1 MERQPPKQWSYT
13 SGEKGRN
20 RVRAFAH
27 PATGRMFLEFREAGR
42 RTRVALGHRNC
53 EAAKVAAERAA
64 VALWEHKTLPAGA
77 LRLGTLFDNYMREVS
92 PQKGPSAQG
101 HDKRAVK
108 LFSECWGVGSE
119 VARLSRRDW
128 DRFISWRREKGD
140 RRPGEARGR
149 SLRNRVI
156 IQDLKFIRAVLN
168 WATQAGDGAGGRLLD
183 RNPFQGLPYPKES
196 GVRRPVVR
204 NEVYETLK
212 RVAPRISSQ
221 CALLLLVVHET
232 GHRIGAVRQLRWSD
246 VDLAEDRSSV
256 HWRAET
262 DKLKLDRSTPLSE
275 EAAEALRRAW
285 RKRGDLRDGWV
296 FPSPDDAAQPVSR
309 HRVRFWWK
317 RLEKLAGLPP
327 EGGRGW
333 HTLRRKF
340 ATELK
345 GVPLG
350 DLAYLGGW
358 QSAQTILKCYQQPD
372 DVTLRSALT
381 KRGTLTE
388 HGLDAGER
396 TPRMDTT
403 DQSGTKE
410 KNPASA

>member
-13 SGEKGRN
+13 SGEKGCN

-27 PATGRMFLEFREAGR
+27 PVTGRMFLEFREAGR
-42 RTRVALGHRNC
+42 RTRVALGHRDS

-64 VALWEHKTLPAGA
+64 IALREHKVLPAGA

-92 PQKGPSAQG
+92 PQKGASARG

-108 LFSECWGVGSE
+108 SFCECWGADRE
-119 VARLSRRDW
+119 VETLSRRDW
-128 DRFISWRREKGD
+128 DGFILWRRERGD
-140 RRPGEARGR
+140 QRPGEARGR
-149 SLRNRVI
+149 PLRNRVI
-156 IQDLKFIRAVLN
+156 IQDLKFMRAVLN
-168 WATQAGDGAGGRLLD
+168 WATQAGDKAGGRLLD
-183 RNPFQGLPYPKES
+183 RNPLQGLPYPKES

-204 NEVYETLK
+204 KEAYEAMTRAASK
-212 RVAPRISSQ
+212 VSPV

-232 GHRIGAVRQLRWSD
+232 GHRIGAVRKLRWSD
-246 VDLAEDRSSV
+246 LDLALDRASV

-275 EAAEALRRAW
+275 PAAEALRRAW
-285 RKRGDLRDGWV
+285 RHRRDLRDGWV
-296 FPSPDDAAQPVSR
+296 FRSPHNPEEAVSR
-309 HRVRFWWK
+309 HRARFWWK
-317 RLEKLAGLPP
+317 RLESLAGLPT
-327 EGGRGW
+327 EAGRGW

-345 GVPLG
+345 HVPLP
-350 DLAYLGGW
+350 DVAFLGGW

-372 DVTLRSALT
+372 DVTLRSAIT
-381 KRGTLTE
+381 RRGTLTAD
-388 HGLDAGER
+388 GLDVAQR

-403 DQSGTKE
+403 TPSDTKE